1 MYRGSVL
8 HSETRSRERDHV
20 NPAFESCSQGLKSP
34 EGHAMP
40 RVAKSGPGSAPVGV
54 ISKVLLILEAL
65 QGSSAGLGL
74 KAICDLTG
82 IHKSTA
88 HRFLKHLERERYLIR
103 TEAGAYLIGPRL
115 SQMSARGNQGATLQ
129 AVARPILWEL
139 WKSTQE
145 TVNLA
150 VLDQGTVLYVDV
162 IESPHEF
169 RLSSR
174 VGARRSLHVTA
185 LGKALAA
192 FLPAELRESILST
205 ITFQPATSR
214 TILNLL
220 QFRQELEKIRS
231 QGYAVDDEEAVQG
244 ARCVSAPILNS
255 DSEPIAAVSVSG
267 PVTRV
272 SPNQVVALAG
282 AVTSAARAIS
292 AAMGFS
298 RPEREAVNRRRAK
311 TVVAARN

>member
-1 MYRGSVL
+1 V
-8 HSETRSRERDHV
+8 ER
-20 NPAFESCSQGLKSP
+20 QQ
-34 EGHAMP
+34 
-40 RVAKSGPGSAPVGV
+40 VGV
-54 ISKVLLILEAL
+54 ISKVLRILETL
-65 QGSSAGLGL
+65 QGASAGLGL

-88 HRFLKHLERERYLIR
+88 HRFLKHLEHDGYLIR

-115 SQMSARGNQGATLQ
+115 AQLSARGNQSATIQ

-174 VGARRSLHVTA
+174 VGTRRSLHVTA

-192 FLPAELRESILST
+192 FLPTEEKDNVMGAISFRAST
-205 ITFQPATSR
+205 PNTVM
-214 TILNLL
+214 NLV
-220 QFRQELEKIRS
+220 QFRQELQKVRRH
-231 QGYAVDDEEAVQG
+231 GYAVDDEEAVQG
-244 ARCVSAPILNS
+244 ARCVSAPILNG
-255 DSEPIAAVSVSG
+255 DREAIAAVSVSG

-272 SPNQVVALAG
+272 TPNQVAALAR
-282 AVTSAARAIS
+282 AVMAAAAAIS

-298 RPEREAVNRRRAK
+298 RPEAESATTRRAEK
-311 TVVAARN
+311 APGVRT

>member
-1 MYRGSVL
+1 
-8 HSETRSRERDHV
+8 
-20 NPAFESCSQGLKSP
+20 
-34 EGHAMP
+34 MP
-40 RVAKSGPGSAPVGV
+40 RVAKLSSGTAAPVGV
-54 ISKVLLILEAL
+54 ISKVLRILEAL
-65 QGSSAGLGL
+65 QSSSAGLGL
-74 KAICDLTG
+74 KAICDRTG

-88 HRFLKHLERERYLIR
+88 HRFLKHLEGERYLIR

-115 SQMSARGNQGATLQ
+115 SQLSARGNQEATLQ

-150 VLDQGTVLYVDV
+150 VLDQGTVLYIDV

-174 VGARRSLHVTA
+174 VGTRRSVHVTA

-192 FLPAELRESILST
+192 FLPAEHRENVLASIK
-205 ITFQPATSR
+205 FQAATPR
-214 TILNLL
+214 TIGNLV
-220 QFRQELEKIRS
+220 QFRQELEKIHR

-244 ARCVSAPILNS
+244 ARCVSAPILNT
-255 DSEPIAAVSVSG
+255 DAEPVAAVSVSG

-272 SPNQVVALAG
+272 SPSQVAALAG
-282 AVTSAARAIS
+282 AVIAAARAIS
-292 AAMGFS
+292 MAMGFS
-298 RPEREAVNRRRAK
+298 PGDAVPANGRRSKRLAS
-311 TVVAARN
+311 ART

>member
-1 MYRGSVL
+1 MFCLLKRYL
-8 HSETRSRERDHV
+8 LSRNAVRQVFFIKLPE
-20 NPAFESCSQGLKSP
+20 LKGPRHPSM
-34 EGHAMP
+34 A
-40 RVAKSGPGSAPVGV
+40 RVAKQSKGAAPVGV
-54 ISKVLLILEAL
+54 ISKVLRILEAL

-74 KAICDLTG
+74 KAICDLTD

-88 HRFLKHLERERYLIR
+88 HRFLKHLERERYLLR

-129 AVARPILWEL
+129 AVARSILWEL

-150 VLDQGTVLYVDV
+150 ILDQGTVLYVDV

-174 VGARRSLHVTA
+174 IGTRRSLHVTA

-192 FLPAELRESILST
+192 FLPAEARENVLST
-205 ITFQPATSR
+205 ITFQPATQR
-214 TILNLL
+214 TIMNLV
-220 QFRQELEKIRS
+220 QCRQELERIRR

-255 DSEPIAAVSVSG
+255 LGEPIAAVSVSG
-267 PVTRV
+267 PVTRI
-272 SPNQVVALAG
+272 SPNQVTALAG

-298 RPEREAVNRRRAK
+298 QRAPAPINPGRAK
-311 TVVAARN
+311 RVVSARDLNG

>member
-1 MYRGSVL
+1 
-8 HSETRSRERDHV
+8 
-20 NPAFESCSQGLKSP
+20 
-34 EGHAMP
+34 MP
-40 RVAKSGPGSAPVGV
+40 RVTQSRPGSAPVGV

-65 QGSSAGLGL
+65 QSSSAGLGL
-74 KAICDLTG
+74 KAICDRTG

-88 HRFLKHLERERYLIR
+88 HRFLKHLEREGYLIR

-174 VGARRSLHVTA
+174 VGTRRSLHVTA

-192 FLPAELRESILST
+192 FLPAAARENVLST
-205 ITFQPATSR
+205 ITFQKSTER
-214 TILNLL
+214 TIMNLL
-220 QFRQELEKIRS
+220 QFRQELEKIRR

-255 DSEPIAAVSVSG
+255 EGEPIAAVSVSG

-272 SPNQVVALAG
+272 SPNQVAGLAG
-282 AVTSAARAIS
+282 AVTTAARAIS
-292 AAMGFS
+292 AAMGLS
-298 RPEREAVNRRRAK
+298 QPEPEAVNRRRSRN
-311 TVVAARN
+311 VAPVRK

>member
-1 MYRGSVL
+1 
-8 HSETRSRERDHV
+8 
-20 NPAFESCSQGLKSP
+20 
-34 EGHAMP
+34 MP
-40 RVAKSGPGSAPVGV
+40 RVIKSGPGAAPVGV
-54 ISKVLLILEAL
+54 ISKVLRILEAL
-65 QGSSAGLGL
+65 QSSSAGLGL

-88 HRFLKHLERERYLIR
+88 HRFLKHLEREGYLLR

-150 VLDQGTVLYVDV
+150 VLDHGSMLYVDV

-174 VGARRSLHVTA
+174 VGTRRSLHVTA

-192 FLPAELRESILST
+192 FLPAEPRENVLSA
-205 ITFQPATSR
+205 ITFQPATSK
-214 TILNLL
+214 TIMNLV
-220 QFRQELEKIRS
+220 QFRRELEKIQR

-244 ARCVSAPILNS
+244 ARCVSAPILNA
-255 DSEPIAAVSVSG
+255 DREPIAAVSVSG

-272 SPNQVVALAG
+272 SPNQVAALAG

-298 RPEREAVNRRRAK
+298 QREPEPVNPRRSDK
-311 TVVAARN
+311 VVSAQT

>member
-1 MYRGSVL
+1 M
-8 HSETRSRERDHV
+8 
-20 NPAFESCSQGLKSP
+20 Q
-34 EGHAMP
+34 
-40 RVAKSGPGSAPVGV
+40 RVAKADPGSASVGV
-54 ISKVLLILEAL
+54 ISKVLRILEAL

-74 KAICDLTG
+74 KAICDRTG

-115 SQMSARGNQGATLQ
+115 SQLSARGNQEATLQ

-150 VLDQGTVLYVDV
+150 VLDQRTALYVDV

-174 VGARRSLHVTA
+174 VGTRRSVHVTA
-185 LGKALAA
+185 LGKALVA
-192 FLPAELRESILST
+192 FLPSETQETILDSIA
-205 ITFQPATSR
+205 FQAATPR
-214 TILNLL
+214 TIGNLV
-220 QFRQELEKIRS
+220 QFRQELEKVRRE
-231 QGYAVDDEEAVQG
+231 GYAVDDEEAVQG

-255 DSEPIAAVSVSG
+255 AGEPIAAVSVSG

-272 SPNQVVALAG
+272 SPNLVNALAG
-282 AVTSAARAIS
+282 AVTSAAGAIS

-298 RPEREAVNRRRAK
+298 QHDFKTENPKRARK
-311 TVVAARN
+311 TVPAQF

>member
-1 MYRGSVL
+1 
-8 HSETRSRERDHV
+8 
-20 NPAFESCSQGLKSP
+20 
-34 EGHAMP
+34 MP
-40 RVAKSGPGSAPVGV
+40 RVRNAGSSSAPVGV

-103 TEAGAYLIGPRL
+103 TQAGAYLIGPRL
-115 SQMSARGNQGATLQ
+115 SQMSTRGNQGATLQ

-150 VLDQGTVLYVDV
+150 LLDQGTVLYVDV

-174 VGARRSLHVTA
+174 VGTRRSLHVTA

-192 FLPAELRESILST
+192 FLPAEAQENILST
-205 ITFQPATSR
+205 ITFHPATPR
-214 TILNLL
+214 TIMNLL
-220 QFRQELEKIRS
+220 QFRQELEKIRR

-255 DSEPIAAVSVSG
+255 DREPIAAVSISG

-272 SPNQVVALAG
+272 SPNQVAMLAG

-298 RPEREAVNRRRAK
+298 QGEPGTVNRRGAK
-311 TVVAARN
+311 KVIRNRH

>member
-1 MYRGSVL
+1 
-8 HSETRSRERDHV
+8 
-20 NPAFESCSQGLKSP
+20 
-34 EGHAMP
+34 MP
-40 RVAKSGPGSAPVGV
+40 RVAKLNAGGTSVGV
-54 ISKVLLILEAL
+54 ISKVLRILEAL

-74 KAICDLTG
+74 KAICDRTG

-115 SQMSARGNQGATLQ
+115 SQLSARGNQEATLQ

-174 VGARRSLHVTA
+174 VGTRRSVHVTA

-192 FLPAELRESILST
+192 FLPGETRENILNSIA
-205 ITFQPATSR
+205 FQPATAR
-214 TILNLL
+214 TIGNLV
-220 QFRQELEKIRS
+220 QFRQELEKIRR

-244 ARCVSAPILNS
+244 ARCVSAPILDS
-255 DSEPIAAVSVSG
+255 DGEPIAAVSVSG

-272 SPNQVVALAG
+272 SPNQVAALAG
-282 AVTSAARAIS
+282 AVTSAARAVS
-292 AAMGFS
+292 VAMGFS
-298 RPEREAVNRRRAK
+298 QRDSEAGNHRGTKR
-311 TVVAARN
+311 VVSVRT

>member
-1 MYRGSVL
+1 
-8 HSETRSRERDHV
+8 
-20 NPAFESCSQGLKSP
+20 
-34 EGHAMP
+34 MP
-40 RVAKSGPGSAPVGV
+40 RVTKSRPGSAPVGV

-65 QGSSAGLGL
+65 QSSSAGLGL

-88 HRFLKHLERERYLIR
+88 HRFLKHLEREGYLIR

-139 WKSTQE
+139 WKATQE

-174 VGARRSLHVTA
+174 VGTRRSLHVTA

-192 FLPAELRESILST
+192 FLPAAARENVLST
-205 ITFQPATSR
+205 ITFQKSTER
-214 TILNLL
+214 TIMNLL
-220 QFRQELEKIRS
+220 QFRQELEKIRR

-255 DSEPIAAVSVSG
+255 ESEPIAAVSVSG

-272 SPNQVVALAG
+272 SPNQVAGLAG

-292 AAMGFS
+292 AAMGLS
-298 RPEREAVNRRRAK
+298 PPEPEALHRRRARN
-311 TVVAARN
+311 VAQVRK

>member
-1 MYRGSVL
+1 
-8 HSETRSRERDHV
+8 
-20 NPAFESCSQGLKSP
+20 
-34 EGHAMP
+34 MP
-40 RVAKSGPGSAPVGV
+40 RVAKSSPGAAPVGV
-54 ISKVLLILEAL
+54 ISKVLRILEAL

-88 HRFLKHLERERYLIR
+88 HRFLKHLEREGYLVR

-115 SQMSARGNQGATLQ
+115 SQMSTRGSQGATLQ

-174 VGARRSLHVTA
+174 VGTRRSLHVTA

-192 FLPAELRESILST
+192 FLPAELRASVLST
-205 ITFQPATSR
+205 IKFQPATPK
-214 TILNLL
+214 TIMNLV
-220 QFRQELEKIRS
+220 QFRQELEKIRR

-244 ARCVSAPILNS
+244 ARCVSAPILNA
-255 DSEPIAAVSVSG
+255 DREPIAAVSVSG

-272 SPNQVVALAG
+272 SPNQVAALAG
-282 AVTSAARAIS
+282 AVSSAARAIS

-298 RPEREAVNRRRAK
+298 QNEPEAVTPRRAERIPS
-311 TVVAARN
+311 ARS

>member
-1 MYRGSVL
+1 M
-8 HSETRSRERDHV
+8 
-20 NPAFESCSQGLKSP
+20 Q
-34 EGHAMP
+34 
-40 RVAKSGPGSAPVGV
+40 RVAKADPGSASVGV
-54 ISKVLLILEAL
+54 ISKVLRILEAL

-74 KAICDLTG
+74 KAICDRTG

-115 SQMSARGNQGATLQ
+115 SQLSARGNQEATLQ

-150 VLDQGTVLYVDV
+150 VLDQKTALYVDV

-174 VGARRSLHVTA
+174 VGTRRSVHVTA
-185 LGKALAA
+185 LGKALVA
-192 FLPAELRESILST
+192 FLPRETQETILDSIA
-205 ITFQPATSR
+205 FQAATPR
-214 TILNLL
+214 TIGNLV
-220 QFRQELEKIRS
+220 QFRQELEKVRR

-255 DSEPIAAVSVSG
+255 AGEPIAAVSVSG

-272 SPNQVVALAG
+272 SPNLVNALAG
-282 AVTSAARAIS
+282 AVTSAAGAIS

-298 RPEREAVNRRRAK
+298 QHDLKTENPKRARK
-311 TVVAARN
+311 TVPARF